1 MGIKAL
7 SRAIRSFSISRMYY
21 IISDHLL
28 DNRYKDFRKER
39 YTAMKINKYNSI
51 CFSILSVILC
61 LILSISLIPIKA
73 SAADNNAYVIIYE
86 QKINIDTIE
95 SIIYTINYDYVST
108 DSAIETTIDVSY
120 IDKDTKTE
128 KYIGSHTFKEGQ
140 SLDPV
145 KIAGADVYP
154 IPISDRMGSHSMTE
168 AVMGLI
174 NSTHINL
181 NTYEVISRINEIGY
195 LDNGYGIYKNGD
207 AYLSYLKFQA
217 IQDEGK
223 THGFGGSETYTG
235 QDGKAPLVHTVTF
248 SSALA
253 DTKYLPSSF
262 TKTEGKAEYIP
273 AREPYVEG
281 YHFDYYSTQSLG
293 SFLPGDI
300 YTHNQNGGSI
310 NLHAHFKSYVRYDDT
325 SSLGTTRN
333 DLIST
338 SGNNNYTVID
348 DGQSTKVTRKPVIYL
363 KTKDGDK
370 IDVSKSVIFVG
381 YNDKLDGTGSWYG
394 ANVTADTDG
403 SSILN
408 ESTGTFNVFGADK
421 TLYAQ
426 YRLSY
431 SIYYNGN
438 NQTTGDNFYDAVDD
452 PMLMMS
458 SENVYTFKGNPFTR
472 KETEGRRDHNL
483 QKDIQYEVKYAFE
496 GYSLDKDAYFK
507 DKYIYMCTNQ
517 NRPDGLVMTVNIRDY
532 LSECLSFMPITSA
545 STGTDYPVQINNG
558 YITITNYAVWDRYPE
573 VWGYDLSYS
582 KELLKDMDSDE
593 IYNIMMIDTDPI
605 SFDKEDSVYAAKY
618 SDSNGNPYPSAPEI
632 LFVYFSKDDFMQ
644 DSDFGSVTLDLS
656 VTDTAG
662 NTSTY
667 RITVHVTT
675 DGLNT
680 SKGDI
685 TKQASYF
692 TRYIDEDNYKKS
704 FNDYGTANELKK
716 SLAGLDTAH
725 NDGALEPY
733 SKWLNDDGDA
743 AMLRNIMREMDSE
756 DYEGYA
762 DSITLSFDD
771 IMSVRKT
778 VSNNGVGGHDNALDM
793 YLFDG
798 TKKTT
803 QELKETVNNDTTGYK
818 RVNNIK

>member
-1 MGIKAL
+1 MMLKIACGNKSTL
-7 SRAIRSFSISRMYY
+7 SRAIRPFSIFRMYY
-21 IISDHLL
+21 IISDNLL

-73 SAADNNAYVIIYE
+73 SATDNNAYVTIYE

-223 THGFGGSETYTG
+223 TPAKGGSETYTG

-248 SSALA
+248 SSALN

-310 NLHAHFKSYVRYDDT
+310 NLHAHFKSYIRYDDT

-333 DLIST
+333 DLISIST
-338 SGNNNYTVID
+338 SGNDNYTVIYD
-348 DGQSTKVTRKPVIYL
+348 YQSTEITRKPVIYL
-363 KTKDGDK
+363 KTKDGNK

-394 ANVTADTDG
+394 ANVTTYADG
-403 SSILN
+403 SNVLN
-408 ESTGTFNVFGADK
+408 ESTGVFNVFGADK

-438 NQTTGDNFYDAVDD
+438 NQTAG
-452 PMLMMS
+452 
-458 SENVYTFKGNPFTR
+458 
-472 KETEGRRDHNL
+472 
-483 QKDIQYEVKYAFE
+483 
-496 GYSLDKDAYFK
+496 
-507 DKYIYMCTNQ
+507 
-517 NRPDGLVMTVNIRDY
+517 
-532 LSECLSFMPITSA
+532 ITS
-545 STGTDYPVQINNG
+545 
-558 YITITNYAVWDRYPE
+558 
-573 VWGYDLSYS
+573 
-582 KELLKDMDSDE
+582 
-593 IYNIMMIDTDPI
+593 MMQ
-605 SFDKEDSVYAAKY
+605 SM
-618 SDSNGNPYPSAPEI
+618 I
-632 LFVYFSKDDFMQ
+632 LCQ
-644 DSDFGSVTLDLS
+644 
-656 VTDTAG
+656 
-662 NTSTY
+662 
-667 RITVHVTT
+667 
-675 DGLNT
+675 
-680 SKGDI
+680 
-685 TKQASYF
+685 
-692 TRYIDEDNYKKS
+692 
-704 FNDYGTANELKK
+704 
-716 SLAGLDTAH
+716 
-725 NDGALEPY
+725 
-733 SKWLNDDGDA
+733 
-743 AMLRNIMREMDSE
+743 
-756 DYEGYA
+756 
-762 DSITLSFDD
+762 
-771 IMSVRKT
+771 
-778 VSNNGVGGHDNALDM
+778 
-793 YLFDG
+793 
-798 TKKTT
+798 
-803 QELKETVNNDTTGYK
+803 
-818 RVNNIK
+818 